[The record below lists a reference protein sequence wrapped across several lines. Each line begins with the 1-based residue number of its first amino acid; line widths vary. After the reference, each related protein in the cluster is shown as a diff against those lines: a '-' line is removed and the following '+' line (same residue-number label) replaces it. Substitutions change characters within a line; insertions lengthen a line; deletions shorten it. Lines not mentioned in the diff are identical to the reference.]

1 MIVPF
6 SVNDFLDRA
15 LAVYGDRLGIA
26 DEPEQPAPSLGELT
40 YRRVGE
46 LARAMAARHDQLGLD
61 VGDRVAIVSH
71 NSARLFT
78 AFWGVCG
85 YGRILVPVNFRLS
98 FDEVQ
103 YIVQHSGSRVVY
115 VDPELKEVLADLEAE
130 HVFVLGD
137 DDDLFAEGVE
147 PRAWEPDENATATI
161 NYTSGTT
168 ARPKG
173 VQITHRNIWT
183 NALTFALHAG
193 VTDRDVYLHTLPM
206 FHANGWGMPF
216 AMTGCGV
223 PQVALRKV
231 DGTEILRRVEKYGVT
246 VMCAAPAVVAA
257 VLDAAPQWKEQ
268 HGGDLPG
275 RDRTRIIVA
284 GAPPPT
290 KTVARVEAELGW
302 EFIQIYGLTETSPLL
317 TINRGRSE
325 WDDLAPEE
333 KAAKLVRAGTPAIG
347 VALEV
352 DHEGEVLARSNV
364 CLEGYWEQ
372 PEETAKAL
380 AGGWFHTGDGGFVDD
395 DGYLNISDRKKDV
408 IITGGENVSSIE
420 VEDAIFSHPDVAE
433 VAVIGVPDEK
443 WGETIKALV
452 VKAEGSTLTEEE
464 LIEYVKGKV
473 ARYKAPTSVE
483 FRDIL
488 ARTATGKLQKFK
500 LRAPYWEGRDRQV
513 N

>member
-26 DEPEQPAPSLGELT
+26 DEPDQPAPTLGDLT

-46 LARAMAARHDQLGLD
+46 LARAMAATHDRLGLD
-61 VGDRVAIVSH
+61 VGDRVAFVSH
-71 NSARLFT
+71 NSARLLT
-78 AFWGVCG
+78 AFWGVSG
-85 YGRILVPVNFRLS
+85 YGRVLVPVNFRLS

-103 YIVQHSGSRVVY
+103 YIVEHSGARVLY

-137 DDDLFAEGVE
+137 DDDLFIEGVE

-183 NALTFALHAG
+183 NAVTFALHAG

-231 DGTEILRRVEKYGVT
+231 DGAEILRRVEQYGVT

-257 VLDAAPQWKEQ
+257 VLDAAPSWE
-268 HGGDLPG
+268 GEIPG
-275 RDRTRIIVA
+275 RGRTRIIVA

-325 WDDLAPEE
+325 WDDLEPAER
-333 KAAKLVRAGTPAIG
+333 ASKLVRAGTPAVG
-347 VALEV
+347 VSLEV
-352 DHEGEVLARSNV
+352 DDEGEVLARSNV
-364 CLEGYWEQ
+364 CLAGYWQQ
-372 PEETAKAL
+372 PEESAKAL
-380 AGGWFHTGDGGFVDD
+380 EGGWFHTGDGGFVDD
-395 DGYLNISDRKKDV
+395 EGYLNIADRKKDV

-452 VKAEGSTLTEEE
+452 VKAEGSPLTEQE
-464 LIEYVKGKV
+464 LIDYVKGRV
-473 ARYKAPTSVE
+473 ARFKAPTSVE
-483 FRDIL
+483 FRDVL

-500 LRAPYWEGRDRQV
+500 LRAPYWEGRERQV